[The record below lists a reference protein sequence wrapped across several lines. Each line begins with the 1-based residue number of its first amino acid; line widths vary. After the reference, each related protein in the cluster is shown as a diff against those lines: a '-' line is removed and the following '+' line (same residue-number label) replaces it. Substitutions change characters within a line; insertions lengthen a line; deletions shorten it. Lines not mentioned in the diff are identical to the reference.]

1 MESELNREYCEA
13 QRILKAFGKLAAEVQ
28 SRAPATVARA
38 SQRDGLSHTLSHRF
52 SHMTY
57 GSPAPV

>member
-13 QRILKAFGKLAAEVQ
+13 QRILKAFGKLAGEVQ

-38 SQRDGLSHTLSHRF
+38 ALAARWAKSYSKS
-52 SHMTY
+52 
-57 GSPAPV
+57 